1 MYIRTTASAGRRA
14 PANVQTASTHADSLV
29 NISTVSADELQAIV
43 LRVLRHHAPRYTGVI
58 GLDTPIG
65 AEGLGLDSVA
75 CVELVLA
82 LERETGLEL
91 REDALTEETLATPRG
106 LVRCL
111 TQS

>member
-1 MYIRTTASAGRRA
+1 M
-14 PANVQTASTHADSLV
+14 
-29 NISTVSADELQAIV
+29 
-43 LRVLRHHAPRYTGVI
+43 
-58 GLDTPIG
+58 G